1 MLHLSAA
8 GEISGVRGID
18 WLAQVGL
25 ISKVLVG
32 SYPANGSHLPTPEIW
47 KMITE
52 DEVVVWKTSS
62 GIVFDL
68 MRDERVCR
76 KLADYPPRRVW

>member
-8 GEISGVRGID
+8 DDISGVKWID

-32 SYPANGSHLPTPEIW
+32 SYPANGSQMPTPEFW

-62 GIVFDL
+62 GIVFDML
-68 MRDERVCR
+68 RDERVCR